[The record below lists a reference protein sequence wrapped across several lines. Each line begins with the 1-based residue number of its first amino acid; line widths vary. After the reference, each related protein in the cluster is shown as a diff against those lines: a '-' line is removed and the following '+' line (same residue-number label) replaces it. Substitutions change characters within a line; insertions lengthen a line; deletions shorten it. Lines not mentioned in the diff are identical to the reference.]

1 MDAVVVG
8 LDGLEPSLV
17 ERWEADLPTLRGLG
31 ETGSFGRVRSSDPP
45 LSAPAWPWIFT
56 GKQGGKHGCFG
67 FTARESDGYERRP
80 VNYSDIEAESLW
92 EALDAAGV
100 ACGVANVPLTY
111 PPSELDEGYA
121 VSGWPVPNR
130 VTVSHPPEVVETVEA
145 ELGERYRVHP
155 FSMGPELRR
164 ADDTEVLADITDGMW
179 HHQRAFEALVRE
191 TDVDVFCCVFMATDV
206 AGHYLGRN
214 LDLLHDLYVEQDRA
228 LGELLATCPSDVDVV
243 VLSDHGH
250 AAASEWNFHVNE
262 WLRSEGYLTLAE
274 DDGVDV
280 KEVLRRAG
288 LTRERLVGAKRSLG
302 LGDVRDRL
310 PQPVFE
316 ALQRVVPPAEER
328 SEGFDPS
335 RVDWNET
342 VAYSPDQN
350 VVHLNTTEVHPEGTV
365 GPERAADLRAEIE
378 AKLRDLP
385 HPDPDRT
392 DPLMTEIRRK
402 EAVFEGPF
410 APRAPDLVP
419 IADDMHVALQT
430 GFTGGDAFVRD
441 EWSEHRQHGAL
452 LTAGGS
458 FADRSEVPDRHV
470 LDVFPL
476 VAELAGAPVPADLD
490 GEVPAERLA
499 YDPDPA
505 IRESRDVAAP
515 SRDYSEAESEDV
527 REQLRGLGY
536 LE

>member
-8 LDGLEPSLV
+8 LDGLEPTLV
-17 ERWEADLPTLRGLG
+17 ERWAADLPTLRRLESG
-31 ETGSFGRVRSSDPP
+31 GSFGRVRSSDPP

-67 FTARESDGYERRP
+67 FTAREPDSYERRP
-80 VNYSDIEAESLW
+80 VNYSDVEAESLW

-111 PPSELDEGYA
+111 PPSDLEEGY
-121 VSGWPVPNR
+121 VLSGWPVPNR
-130 VTVSHPPEVVETVEA
+130 VTVSDPPEIVETVEA

-155 FSMGPELRR
+155 FSIGPELRR
-164 ADDTEVLADITDGMW
+164 ASDAEVLADITDGMW
-179 HHQRAFEALVRE
+179 HHQRAFDALVRE

-214 LDLLHDLYVEQDRA
+214 LELLHDLYVEQDRA
-228 LGELLATCPSDVDVV
+228 LGELLETCPPDVDVV

-250 AAASEWNFHVNE
+250 AAASDWNFHVNE
-262 WLRSEGYLTLAE
+262 WLRSEGYLELT
-274 DDGVDV
+274 DDGGLDL
-280 KEVLRRAG
+280 KGTLRRAG
-288 LTRERLVGAKRSLG
+288 LTRERLVDAKRALG
-302 LGDVRDRL
+302 VGDVRDRL
-310 PQPVFE
+310 PQPALE
-316 ALQRVVPPAEER
+316 ALQYAVPRADER
-328 SEGFDPS
+328 NEGFDPG
-335 RVDWNET
+335 RIDWTET

-350 VVHLNTTEVHPEGTV
+350 VVHLNTTDVHPEGTV
-365 GPERAADLRAEIE
+365 ALEQAGDLRAEIE
-378 AKLRDLP
+378 AKLRDLS

-392 DPLMTEIRRK
+392 EPLMTEIRRK
-402 EAVFEGPF
+402 EDAFEGPY

-419 IADDMHVALQT
+419 IADEMHVTLQT

-452 LTAGGS
+452 LTAGDS
-458 FADRSEVPDRHV
+458 FDDCAEPRDRHV

-476 VAELAGAPVPADLD
+476 VAELAGAPVPSDLD
-490 GEVPAERLA
+490 GEVPAERFA
-499 YDPDPA
+499 YDPDLA
-505 IRESRDVAAP
+505 VRESRDETAP
-515 SRDYSEAESEDV
+515 ARDYSEAESEDV